1 MGEGMVGSDR
11 GEDAYRREN
20 KMTTTLRS
28 SSSSL
33 VSLCCVLATSLTATR
48 SYSYVASFV
57 ALEPWV
63 RMVLSAVGAGYV
75 VVGGRWS
82 CNSRRDSLLL
92 GCRRRS
98 LGAGR
103 RLPLPFFFA
112 CSFRL
117 GSCHM
122 SGGRLVCVGGCV
134 TWQRVT
140 WRAHALSL
148 TLMTWACVLLSCF
161 VVRRLSWFVGGQGRS
176 WWWVLRVGDMVAGRC
191 WVGGCGMKKEAVSL
205 FVTM

>member
-1 MGEGMVGSDR
+1 MVGSDR

-20 KMTTTLRS
+20 KTTTTLRS

-33 VSLCCVLATSLTATR
+33 VSLRRVLATPLTATR
-48 SYSYVASFV
+48 SSSYVASFV

-82 CNSRRDSLLL
+82 FISCCWRDLLLL
-92 GCRRRS
+92 GCQCCS

-103 RLPLPFFFA
+103 RLLLALFFA
-112 CSFRL
+112 CGFRL
-117 GSCHM
+117 GGCRMSC
-122 SGGRLVCVGGCV
+122 GRLVCVGGCV
-134 TWQRVT
+134 TCQQAT
-140 WRAHALSL
+140 WRVHALSL
-148 TLMTWACVLLSCF
+148 TLMMWACVWLSCF

-176 WWWVLRVGDMVAGRC
+176 WWWVLRVGDVVAGRC